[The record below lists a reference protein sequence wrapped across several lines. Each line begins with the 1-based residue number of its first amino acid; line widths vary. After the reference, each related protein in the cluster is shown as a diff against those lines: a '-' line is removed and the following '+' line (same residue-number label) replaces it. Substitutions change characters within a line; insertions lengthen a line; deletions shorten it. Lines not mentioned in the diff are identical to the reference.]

1 MKNHKKLRNAL
12 ATLLLAL
19 PLALQG
25 AVGVK
30 TAQAAETSTETATV
44 TLHKYVFDK
53 SLPSDKIDNSKSQ
66 DEINAWLTKNNAE
79 ALDGVEFTAYDVTSE
94 YADAYKTAT
103 GDKNESPADAA
114 KTASAAVA
122 KKADALQKTAKVVDK
137 QTTANGGLAS
147 FANLPL
153 RDANG
158 NYKAY
163 LFAETDAPA
172 NITQKA
178 EPFVLAMPIYG
189 AGGKG
194 KRTVIAAHRGLP
206 ERKLFT
212 DLDKVKKGDLFVIS
226 VYGKNMAYKVYNIKV
241 IKPNK
246 VKSLLPVKDKDLATL
261 MTCTPYMIN
270 SHRMLVT
277 GYRVPY
283 TKKIAREVEGASLMN
298 NLIQAAVMLCCV
310 MAIFSVF
317 YILYRIIHGG
327 LLKKREINLDFI
339 VVDADGKPVVGEAF
353 QLFAKNGR
361 RKLYRNQKEFIVKS
375 DEQGRVRFT
384 NLPGNVY
391 CIKND
396 HLSVRAGVKKLRQE
410 NAALYPK
417 KRQKSF
423 IAQDNEKIWI
433 VKNHH

>member
-1 MKNHKKLRNAL
+1 MAEKKKKSKNDFWIQVLLMIAFLAGLLIMLYPFYVESINNFIDNQRIEEAQKLDAKRNAKELAKLRAENERAKKAAKDPFRGTGNMNAKKLRKHLLGRVVIPKINVNVPLFNLTTAD
-12 ATLLLAL
+12 TLNYGA
-19 PLALQG
+19 AVLQG
-25 AVGVK
+25 
-30 TAQAAETSTETATV
+30 S
-44 TLHKYVFDK
+44 
-53 SLPSDKIDNSKSQ
+53 
-66 DEINAWLTKNNAE
+66 
-79 ALDGVEFTAYDVTSE
+79 
-94 YADAYKTAT
+94 
-103 GDKNESPADAA
+103 
-114 KTASAAVA
+114 
-122 KKADALQKTAKVVDK
+122 
-137 QTTANGGLAS
+137 S
-147 FANLPL
+147 FP
-153 RDANG
+153 
-158 NYKAY
+158 
-163 LFAETDAPA
+163 T
-172 NITQKA
+172 
-178 EPFVLAMPIYG
+178 
-189 AGGKG
+189 GGKG

-298 NLIQAAVMLCCV
+298 NLIQAAVMLGCV

-327 LLKKREINLDFI
+327 LLKKRKINLDFI
-339 VVDADGKPVVGEAF
+339 V
-353 QLFAKNGR
+353 Q
-361 RKLYRNQKEFIVKS
+361 S

-396 HLSVRAGVKKLRQE
+396 HLSVRAGIKKLRQE

-417 KRQKSF
+417 KKQKSF

>member
-1 MKNHKKLRNAL
+1 MGFFDFLKKSAEPAAPAAPAFPVTLAADAKGTVVAMENIPDEVFAQGILGKCCGIDPTEGKIYAPADGEITQAPDSGHAL
-12 ATLLLAL
+12 GIMTTAGVEVLIH
-19 PLALQG
+19 
-25 AVGVK
+25 VGVD
-30 TAQAAETSTETATV
+30 TV
-44 TLHKYVFDK
+44 EMKG
-53 SLPSDKIDNSKSQ
+53 
-66 DEINAWLTKNNAE
+66 
-79 ALDGVEFTAYDVTSE
+79 DGF
-94 YADAYKTAT
+94 
-103 GDKNESPADAA
+103 SP
-114 KTASAAVA
+114 
-122 KKADALQKTAKVVDK
+122 KVK
-137 QTTANGGLAS
+137 EG
-147 FANLPL
+147 
-153 RDANG
+153 
-158 NYKAY
+158 
-163 LFAETDAPA
+163 
-172 NITQKA
+172 
-178 EPFVLAMPIYG
+178 
-189 AGGKG
+189 
-194 KRTVIAAHRGLP
+194 
-206 ERKLFT
+206 
-212 DLDKVKKGDLFVIS
+212 DKVKKGDLFVIS

-298 NLIQAAVMLCCV
+298 NLIQAAVMLGCV

-327 LLKKREINLDFI
+327 LLKKREINLDFS

-353 QLFAKNGR
+353 QLFARNGR
-361 RKLYRNQKEFIVKS
+361 RKLYRNQKEFIVQS
-375 DEQGRVRFT
+375 DERGRVRVT

-396 HLSVRAGVKKLRQE
+396 HLSVRAGIKKLRQE

-417 KRQKSF
+417 KKQKSF
-423 IAQDNEKIWI
+423 IAQDNEKNWI

>member
-1 MKNHKKLRNAL
+1 MAEKKKKSKNGFWVQVFLMIVFLAGLLIMLYPFYVESINNFIDNRRIEEAQKLDAKRNAKELAKLRAENERAAKKAAKDPFRGTGNMNAKKLRKHLLGRVVIPKINVNVPLFNLTTAD
-12 ATLLLAL
+12 TLNYGA
-19 PLALQG
+19 AVLQG
-25 AVGVK
+25 
-30 TAQAAETSTETATV
+30 S
-44 TLHKYVFDK
+44 
-53 SLPSDKIDNSKSQ
+53 
-66 DEINAWLTKNNAE
+66 
-79 ALDGVEFTAYDVTSE
+79 
-94 YADAYKTAT
+94 
-103 GDKNESPADAA
+103 
-114 KTASAAVA
+114 
-122 KKADALQKTAKVVDK
+122 
-137 QTTANGGLAS
+137 S
-147 FANLPL
+147 FP
-153 RDANG
+153 
-158 NYKAY
+158 
-163 LFAETDAPA
+163 T
-172 NITQKA
+172 
-178 EPFVLAMPIYG
+178 
-189 AGGKG
+189 GGKG

-417 KRQKSF
+417 KKQKSF
-423 IAQDNEKIWI
+423 IAQDNEEIWI

>member
-1 MKNHKKLRNAL
+1 M
-12 ATLLLAL
+12 
-19 PLALQG
+19 
-25 AVGVK
+25 
-30 TAQAAETSTETATV
+30 
-44 TLHKYVFDK
+44 
-53 SLPSDKIDNSKSQ
+53 
-66 DEINAWLTKNNAE
+66 
-79 ALDGVEFTAYDVTSE
+79 
-94 YADAYKTAT
+94 
-103 GDKNESPADAA
+103 
-114 KTASAAVA
+114 
-122 KKADALQKTAKVVDK
+122 
-137 QTTANGGLAS
+137 
-147 FANLPL
+147 
-153 RDANG
+153 
-158 NYKAY
+158 
-163 LFAETDAPA
+163 
-172 NITQKA
+172 
-178 EPFVLAMPIYG
+178 
-189 AGGKG
+189 
-194 KRTVIAAHRGLP
+194 
-206 ERKLFT
+206 
-212 DLDKVKKGDLFVIS
+212 FVIS

-339 VVDADGKPVVGEAF
+339 VVDADGKPVVGESF

-396 HLSVRAGVKKLRQE
+396 HLSVRAGIKKLRQE
-410 NAALYPK
+410 NAVLYPK